1 MGFAD
6 ELPVAIRLGDGRIF
20 GYFAQVFARPFNK
33 RANKRQRYQPAA
45 SNDKAPVGAELDA
58 GVASSAAHDNNLAEL
73 RIIDSLGFGRHIIGY

>member
-20 GYFAQVFARPFNK
+20 SYFAQVFARPFNK

-58 GVASSAAHDNNLAEL
+58 GVAGGTTHNNDLTEFRIADN
-73 RIIDSLGFGRHIIGY
+73 LGFGRHIIGY